1 MKSYFFLIL
10 ALAAALCL
18 LVAPACR
25 QQPQTRKYEENST
38 SAAVE
43 HMQMQ
48 TRPHSVSWRWAKPL
62 QWREEE
68 SAGLRLATFSISSG
82 EEVGQCTLI
91 ALSGDGG
98 GVQANVQRWLDQ
110 LHLPVFT
117 QPEMADFLSRQ
128 KKTRTV
134 NGLPVTIIDFAALN
148 NPQKR
153 MGMSLLVAV
162 ITGEN
167 QTLFVKMSGEKALLE
182 KNREVFNKFSLSLS
196 PGA

>member
-1 MKSYFFLIL
+1 MKSYFFSVL

-25 QQPQTRKYEENST
+25 QQPQTREYEENSA
-38 SAAVE
+38 SAAAAP
-43 HMQMQ
+43 MQMQ
-48 TRPHSVSWRWAKPL
+48 TRPHSVSWRWERPL

-68 SAGLRLATFSISSG
+68 SAGLRLATFSITSG
-82 EEVGQCTLI
+82 AEVGQCTLI
-91 ALSGDGG
+91 TLPGDGG

-110 LHLPVFT
+110 LHLPLFS
-117 QPEMADFLSRQ
+117 QPELDDFLSRQ
-128 KKTRTV
+128 KKMRTV
-134 NGLPVTIIDFAALN
+134 SGLPVTIIDFASLN
-148 NPQKR
+148 NPQDR
-153 MGMSLLVAV
+153 SGTSLLVAV

>member
-1 MKSYFFLIL
+1 MRSYFFSVS

-18 LVAPACR
+18 LFAPACR
-25 QQPQTRKYEENST
+25 QQPQTRKYEENSA
-38 SAAVE
+38 SAAAAPT
-43 HMQMQ
+43 QMQ

-68 SAGLRLATFSISSG
+68 SAGLRLATFSITSG

-91 ALSGDGG
+91 TLPGDGG

-110 LHLPVFT
+110 LHLPAFS

-128 KKTRTV
+128 KKLRTV
-134 NGLPVTIIDFAALN
+134 NGLPVTIIDFAAL
-148 NPQKR
+148 
-153 MGMSLLVAV
+153 
-162 ITGEN
+162 
-167 QTLFVKMSGEKALLE
+167 KMSGGKALLE
-182 KNREVFNKFSLSLS
+182 KNREVFNEFSLSLS